1 MKALASDL
9 SVSDL
14 EQHLRVG
21 AHFATKD
28 ECQKRV
34 LGLFLKR
41 GDGALFKVRRSNAER
56 VELGCV
62 NKECEMCVRASYKKK
77 AGDWVVKESSLQH
90 TCDRSEQKGRK
101 RGIKTELVRSFVPA
115 VDSMATVGGK
125 RAATVRE
132 VVAKSIGVELKTT
145 QALEIA
151 KAGRKDP
158 ATVAVNEFRFIET
171 YIEKLATTDP
181 RGTYKFGQEVG
192 DDGPTFQYSYIATSA
207 AKDFWQ
213 HSHRYIVAVDATF
226 LTGPLKGFMFAA
238 VTKDAKNELVLLAF
252 GQLKKE
258 NLDMWDLFLRN
269 VKADFPG
276 IKLILCDKQKGLE
289 ACHKIYPIV
298 RFARCAKHLLDNAKD
313 PDNNLGRITQ
323 EWELEYWRMVKAPT
337 ADAYNEAFVKAEK
350 INAAA
355 AKWVDACKREFA
367 EHIFIGEGIRR
378 FGDSTSN
385 MAEEMFA
392 AWSHNDFKPLPI
404 IQLHQKIIVWQ
415 SQRMHSSRVLSQQAD
430 PGKGEN
436 STPWM
441 TELLTAK
448 FWEARL
454 SRCRTVFCDDNE
466 YIGMVEVKGSNP
478 TRVIEVRLNQVQ
490 NNAPNDSLKWTAS
503 TSCSCGR
510 CKSLGRPCKHILA
523 ALRAAASLAG
533 PKWNFLDARWLHSA
547 YHLSTLQHQ
556 YERLHFPT
564 TAVEFKETDGK
575 ELLPPPMEK
584 KRGRKAQKKPYERK
598 PDQKRVIVCKACGK
612 EGHMMKTCP
621 EPNAAQIARS
631 FAKKIP
637 PTQAN
642 YADDVDIDIAGDED
656 QSTATKE
663 VEMGAKD
670 GSVMDIA
677 AQIARQLEAKGPGQ
691 KVRRVIVLD
700 LE

>member
-1 MKALASDL
+1 MKALASDM

-14 EQHLRVG
+14 ELQLRVG
-21 AHFATKD
+21 AHFPNKD
-28 ECQKRV
+28 ECQKVV

-41 GDGALFKVRRSNAER
+41 GDAALYKVRRSEPAR

-77 AGDWVVKESSLQH
+77 AGDWEVKESSLQH

-101 RGIKTELVRSFVPA
+101 RGIKTELVRSFVPV

-158 ATVAVNEFRFIET
+158 ATVAVNEYRFIET
-171 YIEKLATTDP
+171 YIEKLAHTDA
-181 RGTYKFGQEVG
+181 RGTYKFGQEMG
-192 DDGPTFQYSYIATSA
+192 EEGLTFQYSFIATSA

-213 HSHRYIVAVDATF
+213 HSHRYVVAVDATF
-226 LTGPLKGFMFAA
+226 LTGPLKGFLFAA
-238 VTKDAKNELVLLAF
+238 VTKDANNQLVLLAF

-258 NLDMWDLFLRN
+258 NLEMWDLFLRN

-276 IKLILCDKQKGLE
+276 IKVILCDKQKGLE
-289 ACHKIYPIV
+289 ACQKIYPIV

-323 EWELEYWRMVKAPT
+323 EWEFEYWRMVKAPT

-350 INAAA
+350 INPAASR
-355 AKWVDACKREFA
+355 WVNACKREFA

-441 TELLTAK
+441 TELLTTK
-448 FWEARL
+448 FWEART
-454 SRCRTVFCDDNE
+454 SRCRTVFCNDNE
-466 YIGMVEVKGSNP
+466 YIGMVEVMGSNP

-490 NNAPNDSLKWTAS
+490 DKSNIGDLKWTAS

-547 YHLSTLQHQ
+547 YHLATLQHQ

-575 ELLPPPMEK
+575 DLLPPPMEK
-584 KRGRKAQKKPYERK
+584 KRGRKSQKKPYERK

-663 VEMGAKD
+663 GDGTAKL
-670 GSVMDIA
+670 VPA
-677 AQIARQLEAKGPGQ
+677 AVAEEVARQMAAAPNQ
-691 KVRRVIVLD
+691 KVRRVVIEFD
-700 LE
+700 

>member
-14 EQHLRVG
+14 EQQLGLG
-21 AHFATKD
+21 ATFPTKD
-28 ECQKRV
+28 ECQKCV

-41 GDGALFKVRRSNAER
+41 GEAALYKVRRSEPAR

-62 NKECEMCVRASYKKK
+62 NKKCEMCVRASYKKK
-77 AGDWVVKESSLQH
+77 GGVWEVKESTLQH
-90 TCDRSEQKGRK
+90 TCDRSEQRGRK
-101 RGIKTELVRSFVPA
+101 RAIRTEHIRSFVPV

-132 VVAKSIGVELKTT
+132 VVAKSIGLELKTT

-158 ATVAVNEFRFIET
+158 ATVAVNEYRFIET
-171 YIEKLATTDP
+171 YIEKLAHTDA

-192 DDGPTFQYSYIATSA
+192 EDGLTFQYSYVATSA

-213 HSHRYIVAVDATF
+213 NSHRYVVAVDATF

-238 VTKDAKNELVLLAF
+238 VTKDANNQLVLLAF

-258 NLDMWDLFLRN
+258 NLEMWDLFLRN

-289 ACHKIYPIV
+289 ACQNIYPIV

-323 EWELEYWRMVKAPT
+323 EWESEYWRMVKAPT

-350 INAAA
+350 INLGATR
-355 AKWVDACKREFA
+355 WIDACKREFA

-415 SQRMHSSRVLSQQAD
+415 SQRMHSSRLMSQQAD

-436 STPWM
+436 STTWM
-441 TELLTAK
+441 MELLTTK
-448 FWEARL
+448 FWEART
-454 SRCRTVFCDDNE
+454 SRCRTVFCDDSE
-466 YIGMVEVKGSNP
+466 YVGMVEVKGSNP

-490 NNAPNDSLKWTAS
+490 NNSNNENLKWTAS
-503 TSCSCGR
+503 ALCSCGR

-523 ALRAAASLAG
+523 ALRAAASLNG

-547 YHLSTLQHQ
+547 YHLSTWQHQ

-564 TAVEFKETDGK
+564 TAVEFNEMDGK
-575 ELLPPPMEK
+575 DLLPPPMEK
-584 KRGRKAQKKPYERK
+584 KRGRKPNKKPYQRK

-637 PTQAN
+637 PAQAN
-642 YADDVDIDIAGDED
+642 YADDVDADIVGDED
-656 QSTATKE
+656 QSTATREGDGKGKMVAAAVAEE
-663 VEMGAKD
+663 V
-670 GSVMDIA
+670 
-677 AQIARQLEAKGPGQ
+677 ARQMAAAPNQ
-691 KVRRVIVLD
+691 KVRRVVIEFD
-700 LE
+700 